1 MAELEEKLG
10 QLLGDEAGL
19 KKILDT
25 ASSLLA
31 NNGDEKGGAAGES
44 TPEAEAASPALG
56 DLLGSILG
64 SGGSSGSPGGQ
75 SSLGSAL
82 ALPQLLGTLT
92 GKKSYIKEEKLNLV
106 KAMRPY
112 LAEERAGSVDR
123 AIRLANLAKATK
135 AALGLLRK

>member
-25 ASSLLA
+25 ASALLS
-31 NNGDEKGGAAGES
+31 NSGDEKGAQGASVPEAGAA
-44 TPEAEAASPALG
+44 P
-56 DLLGSILG
+56 DLSGLLSSILG
-64 SGGSSGSPGGQ
+64 SGGSSGTPDGQ
-75 SSLGSAL
+75 SSIASAL

-92 GKKSYIKEEKLNLV
+92 GKNSYIKEDKLNLV
-106 KAMRPY
+106 KAMKPY
-112 LAEERAGSVDR
+112 LAQERAGSVDR

>member
-25 ASSLLA
+25 ASALLS
-31 NNGDEKGGAAGES
+31 NSGDEKGAQV
-44 TPEAEAASPALG
+44 
-56 DLLGSILG
+56 LG
-64 SGGSSGSPGGQ
+64 SGGSSGTPDGQ
-75 SSLGSAL
+75 SSIASAL

-92 GKKSYIKEEKLNLV
+92 GKNSYIKEDKLNLV
-106 KAMRPY
+106 KAMKPY
-112 LAEERAGSVDR
+112 LAQERAGSVDR